1 MDPLVRLTPRSH
13 EFHQRNLSG
22 TTISHPTQ
30 VRPLTG
36 LIDLRVPL
44 QSGRQA
50 LEMAPGSTPIRTLHQ
65 RTTTIITVAAIM
77 PRKTESS
84 IIKLQLKVAVVTV
97 LAVLVTRLLM
107 ATSTGLL
114 EESAVNSSEMD

>member
-1 MDPLVRLTPRSH
+1 MDSAFTPRSH
-13 EFHQRNLSG
+13 EFHLRNLLG
-22 TTISHPTQ
+22 TTISHLTQ
-30 VRPLTG
+30 VKRLTG

-50 LEMAPGSTPIRTLHQ
+50 LEMAPGSTLIRTLHQ

-77 PRKTESS
+77 PHKTESS
-84 IIKLQLKVAVVTV
+84 IIKLQLKVAVVMV

-107 ATSTGLL
+107 VTSISLL
-114 EESAVNSSEMD
+114 ESAVNSSEMD

>member
-1 MDPLVRLTPRSH
+1 MDPLGRRTPRSH
-13 EFHQRNLSG
+13 EFHQLSLLG
-22 TTISHPTQ
+22 TTISHLTP
-30 VRPLTG
+30 VKPRTG

-44 QSGRQA
+44 QSGHQA
-50 LEMAPGSTPIRTLHQ
+50 LEMALGSTLSRTLHQ

-84 IIKLQLKVAVVTV
+84 IIKLQLKVAVVMV
-97 LAVLVTRLLM
+97 LAMLATRLLL
-107 ATSTGLL
+107 ATSISLL

>member
-13 EFHQRNLSG
+13 EFHLRNLSG
-22 TTISHPTQ
+22 TTASHLTQ
-30 VRPLTG
+30 VKLLTE

-50 LEMAPGSTPIRTLHQ
+50 LEMALGSTPIRTLHQ

-84 IIKLQLKVAVVTV
+84 IIKLQLKVAVVMV
-97 LAVLVTRLLM
+97 LAMLVTRLLL
-107 ATSTGLL
+107 AISISLL

>member
-1 MDPLVRLTPRSH
+1 MDPLARRTPRSH
-13 EFHQRNLSG
+13 EFRQPSLSG
-22 TTISHPTQ
+22 TIISHPIP
-30 VRPLTG
+30 VKPLTG

-50 LEMAPGSTPIRTLHQ
+50 LEMALGSTPIRTLHQ

-84 IIKLQLKVAVVTV
+84 IIKLQLKVAVVMV
-97 LAVLVTRLLM
+97 LAMLVTRLLL
-107 ATSTGLL
+107 AISISLL

>member
-1 MDPLVRLTPRSH
+1 MDLRALRTPRSH
-13 EFHQRNLSG
+13 EFRQPSLLG
-22 TTISHPTQ
+22 TTISHRTR
-30 VRPLTG
+30 VKPLTG

-44 QSGRQA
+44 QSGRQVQ
-50 LEMAPGSTPIRTLHQ
+50 EMALGSTPIRTLHQ

-84 IIKLQLKVAVVTV
+84 IIKLQLKVAVVMV

-107 ATSTGLL
+107 AISISLS

>member
-13 EFHQRNLSG
+13 EFHLRNLSG
-22 TTISHPTQ
+22 TTISHLTQ
-30 VRPLTG
+30 VKRVTG

-50 LEMAPGSTPIRTLHQ
+50 LEMALGSTPIRTLHQ

-84 IIKLQLKVAVVTV
+84 IIKLQLNQAVVMV
-97 LAVLVTRLLM
+97 QAVLLITPQ
-107 ATSTGLL
+107 ATSTSQSV
-114 EESAVNSSEMD
+114 ESATSSSGMD

>member
-1 MDPLVRLTPRSH
+1 MDILVRHTPRSH
-13 EFHQRNLSG
+13 EFHLRNLSG
-22 TTISHPTQ
+22 TTTSHLTQ
-30 VRPLTG
+30 VKRLTE

-84 IIKLQLKVAVVTV
+84 IIKLQLKVAVVMV
-97 LAVLVTRLLM
+97 LATLATRLLL
-107 ATSTGLL
+107 ATSISLS